1 MKSSSRGDG
10 WMAEKGLKAV
20 VGREHRAIRLA

>member
-10 WMAEKGLKAV
+10 WMAEKELKAV
-20 VGREHRAIRLA
+20 VGRGTEQSA